1 MTTPPPPIAADLAD
15 APTSALAVR
24 AEGLRRPRLSAR
36 GSFLLRR
43 LGRLFV
49 SLLVVVVASFFLVHL
64 VPGDPVRA
72 ALGIQ
77 ASPELVAATRAELG
91 LDKPILQQF
100 ADYVAGLLHGDLGV
114 SIRTGR
120 PVSDMIAQRFPPT
133 ATLGV
138 ASFLVALFAA
148 VPIGIGAALSTQR
161 RGRSA
166 LDATLSGAL
175 GMLIAVPGFLLAV
188 GLIALFAVQLGW
200 LPAAGWGEPQDAI
213 LPVLALALGP
223 MAYLAR
229 IVQVEMVGV
238 LGATYMTTARA
249 KRLPSR
255 LVYMRHALP
264 NIITAS
270 LTVGGLLLSG
280 LIAGTVLIETIFAI
294 PGMGGLMVPAVG
306 AKDYPVVQGLVIVYA
321 LIILGVNLVVDL
333 ILVTVDPRS
342 SITEG

>member
-1 MTTPPPPIAADLAD
+1 MTATPPPAVADLAGT
-15 APTSALAVR
+15 PTAALAVR
-24 AEGLRRPRLSAR
+24 AEGRGRQLSPRAA
-36 GSFLLRR
+36 FLIRR
-43 LGRLFV
+43 LGRLLV
-49 SLLVVVVASFFLVHL
+49 SLAVVVVASFFLVHL

-91 LDKPILQQF
+91 LDKPLPQQF
-100 ADYVAGLLHGDLGV
+100 VDYVANLLRGDFGD

-120 PVSDMIAQRFPPT
+120 SVSETIGQRFPAT
-133 ATLGV
+133 VTLGV
-138 ASFLVALFAA
+138 LSFLLALVAAL
-148 VPIGIGAALSTQR
+148 PLGIGAAVALQR
-161 RGRSA
+161 PGRKVADA
-166 LDATLSGAL
+166 LISGVL

-188 GLIALFAVQLGW
+188 GLIALFAVQLRW
-200 LPAAGWGEPQDAI
+200 LPAAGWGTPEDAV

-229 IVQVEMVGV
+229 IVQVEMSGV

-249 KRLPSR
+249 KRLPGR
-255 LVYMRHALP
+255 LIYLRHALP

-270 LTVGGLLLSG
+270 LTVSGLLLSG
-280 LIAGTVLIETIFAI
+280 MIAGTVLIETVFAI
-294 PGMGGLMVPAVG
+294 PGMGGVMVPAVG
-306 AKDYPVVQGLVIVYA
+306 AKDYPIVQGLVVVYA